1 MQLIGVFLIACV
13 VLAAAQAMAALLLVL
28 LLIGFVFSLFV
39 APKETL
45 GFIGILLVAGMWQAQ
60 PKLFIVLIGLL
71 LAARILKGR

>member
-1 MQLIGVFLIACV
+1 MRLIGVFLTACV
-13 VLAAAQAMAALLLVL
+13 VLAAAQAMAALLMVL

-60 PKLFIVLIGLL
+60 PILFIVLISLL
-71 LAARILKGR
+71 SLVRLIKSR